1 MNPIQPVS
9 IMESEWFRYKALYD
23 KLTTE
28 SDFITNKFMTVGEW
42 KTKYEEFLKVL
53 RNNNDFSEQ
62 YLKER
67 IIYATFLEMCTKS
80 KIKDDG
86 LLTDITEY
94 IGILVNNTLD
104 EIMVWSEEE

>member
-1 MNPIQPVS
+1 MRIIQPVS

-28 SDFITNKFMTVGEW
+28 SDFITNKFITVGEW
-42 KTKYEEFLKVL
+42 KAKYEEFLKVIKA
-53 RNNNDFSEQ
+53 NYAYSEQ

>member
-42 KTKYEEFLKVL
+42 KAKYEEFLKVL
-53 RNNNDFSEQ
+53 RSNNNYSEQ

-80 KIKDDG
+80 KITDDG

-104 EIMVWSEEE
+104 EIIIWSEEE

>member
-28 SDFITNKFMTVGEW
+28 SGFITNKFMTVGEW

-53 RNNNDFSEQ
+53 RNNNNYSEQ

-80 KIKDDG
+80 KITDDG

-94 IGILVNNTLD
+94 IGILVKNTLD

>member
-53 RNNNDFSEQ
+53 RNNNNFSEQ

-86 LLTDITEY
+86 L
-94 IGILVNNTLD
+94 
-104 EIMVWSEEE
+104 

>member
-1 MNPIQPVS
+1 MKTIQPVS

-53 RNNNDFSEQ
+53 CNNNDFSEQ

-94 IGILVNNTLD
+94 IGILVNNALD
-104 EIMVWSEEE
+104 EIIVWSEEK

>member
-42 KTKYEEFLKVL
+42 KAKYEEFLKVIKA
-53 RNNNDFSEQ
+53 NYDYSEQ

-80 KIKDDG
+80 KITDDG
-86 LLTDITEY
+86 LLTDIIEY
-94 IGILVNNTLD
+94 IGILVKNALD
-104 EIMVWSEEE
+104 EIIVWSEEE

>member
-1 MNPIQPVS
+1 MKTLQPVS

-42 KTKYEEFLKVL
+42 KAKYEEFLKVL
-53 RNNNDFSEQ
+53 RNNNNFSEQ

-86 LLTDITEY
+86 LLSTITEFV
-94 IGILVNNTLD
+94 GVVVNNTLD